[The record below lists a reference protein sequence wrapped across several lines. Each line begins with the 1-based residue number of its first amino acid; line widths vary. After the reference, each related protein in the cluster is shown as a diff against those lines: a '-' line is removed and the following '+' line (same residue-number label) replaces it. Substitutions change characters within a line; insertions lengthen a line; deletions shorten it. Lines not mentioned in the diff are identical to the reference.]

1 MISKFD
7 DLEKIASWNQILKDS
22 ITGTIF
28 ITPTWQETWLNNYQP
43 QATLFLGWAPI
54 YNHSACRLFLK
65 LDDMVLQGL
74 SGLWRRLEQ
83 QHDRQE
89 GCQ

>member
-43 QATLFLGWAPI
+43 QATLFLDIVTQENIDIGVVNI
-54 YNHSACRLFLK
+54 MSTRK
-65 LDDMVLQGL
+65 L
-74 SGLWRRLEQ
+74 
-83 QHDRQE
+83 E
-89 GCQ
+89 G